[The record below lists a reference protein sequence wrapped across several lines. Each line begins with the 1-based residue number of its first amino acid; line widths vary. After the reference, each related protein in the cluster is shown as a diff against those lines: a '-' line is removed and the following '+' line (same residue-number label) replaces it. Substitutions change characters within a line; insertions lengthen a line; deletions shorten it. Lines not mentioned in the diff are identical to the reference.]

1 MKGVLIILVLSL
13 GLMGL
18 IGCATVPRH
27 YTYVEEVIYY
37 PPPPPPPP
45 EYYYPPVP
53 PTPPVVTP
61 PAPEMRPP
69 RDRQPEKPKERK
81 GYEDQVR
88 DPLRGHGERN
98 PEQDRKP
105 ERNDGGRR

>member
-1 MKGVLIILVLSL
+1 MKGVRIILVLSL

-61 PAPEMRPP
+61 PAPEMRAP
-69 RDRQPEKPKERK
+69 RDRQLEKPKEIK

-88 DPLRGHGERN
+88 DLLRGHGERN

>member
-1 MKGVLIILVLSL
+1 MKGILIILVLSL

-69 RDRQPEKPKERK
+69 RDRQPEKPRERK

>member
-1 MKGVLIILVLSL
+1 MKGVLIILVLGL
-13 GLMGL
+13 GLVGL
-18 IGCATVPRH
+18 IGCATVPRN

-61 PAPEMRPP
+61 PAPETRPR
-69 RDRQPEKPKERK
+69 RDRLPEKPKERK

-98 PEQDRKP
+98 PEQDRKT
-105 ERNDGGRR
+105 ERNDGGQR

>member
-1 MKGVLIILVLSL
+1 MKGILIILVLSL

-53 PTPPVVTP
+53 PTPPVVAP
-61 PAPEMRPP
+61 PAPETRPP